1 MRKGHIR
8 FGESLLLAVALALG
22 ASAPTSAARPETST
36 FLMQDTQELADC
48 GDFLVYDDYDT
59 TVDVT
64 NFYDKAGNVTALHMA
79 INGTDTYW
87 QSVTGERIT
96 MPSHFMVHF
105 DLQTGLNSSAGLV
118 YRLTV
123 PGLGGVFLEVGRS
136 VYDVRAGRFV
146 FLAGPHQ
153 LSSGD
158 TAGLCAVF
166 D

>member
-1 MRKGHIR
+1 VKKVHAR

-36 FLMQDTQELADC
+36 FLMQGTQLLADC
-48 GDFLVYDDYDT
+48 GDFLVYDDYDA
-59 TVDVT
+59 TVGVT
-64 NFYDKAGNVTALHMA
+64 NFYDKDHNVIAVHMA
-79 INGTDTYW
+79 INGTDTYR
-87 QSVTGERIT
+87 QSVTGETIT

-105 DLQTGLNSSAGLV
+105 DPQTGLNASAGLV
-118 YRLTV
+118 YHLTV

-136 VYDVRAGRFV
+136 VFDVNAGAFV

-153 LSSGD
+153 LSSND